1 MYKHLLIISL
11 FTSNLIYA
19 QTPEDA
25 KRYSFYPQSGTARN
39 IAIGGAMGS
48 LGGDI
53 NATFV
58 NPAGLGLFKTNEV
71 VLTPAFAF
79 NNNKSTYRETL
90 EKNKLNNFNLGTTGF
105 VWAYNNRYNKSSSA
119 VSLAITQTADFN
131 NTIKYNGRAVCRR
144 NGYCKC

>member
-1 MYKHLLIISL
+1 MHKYLLIICL
-11 FTSNLIYA
+11 LTSNVVSA
-19 QTPEDA
+19 QIPEDA
-25 KRYSFYPQSGTARN
+25 KRYSFYPQGGTARN

-58 NPAGLGLFKTNEV
+58 NPAGLGLFKTKEV

-79 NNNKSTYRETL
+79 NNNKSTYRTTL

-105 VWAYNNRYNKSSSA
+105 VWAHNNRYKKSSRQPP
-119 VSLAITQTADFN
+119 TD
-131 NTIKYNGRAVCRR
+131 
-144 NGYCKC
+144 